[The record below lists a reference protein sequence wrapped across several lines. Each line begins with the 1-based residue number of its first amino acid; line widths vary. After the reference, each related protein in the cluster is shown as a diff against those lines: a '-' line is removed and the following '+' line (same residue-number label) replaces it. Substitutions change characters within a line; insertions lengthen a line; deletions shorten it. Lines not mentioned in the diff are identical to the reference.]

1 MEAAGLRPDL
11 GIFFHS
17 GLFDKVRYSS
27 QNYLASRTY
36 RSRCCPVADPDPQIR
51 WGGGHPDPEI
61 RGGQSLKKKRIS
73 ALRASVWSKNKV
85 RRGPPG
91 PSPVSATA
99 AGTTHKT
106 GLDSREFKI

>member
-1 MEAAGLRPDL
+1 MEAAGNRPDL

-17 GLFDKVRYSS
+17 GLFDKVGYSS

-36 RSRCCPVADPDPQIR
+36 RSRCCPADPDLQIR
-51 WGGGHPDPEI
+51 WEGGSHPDPET
-61 RGGQSLKKKRIS
+61 RGASLKKKRIS
-73 ALRASVWSKNKV
+73 ALRVSVWSKNKV
-85 RRGPPG
+85 RRAPPA
-91 PSPVSATA
+91 PSPVSATV